1 MHARGRALMQV
12 VHAHDSKRVQLEAC
26 QNIVKESYACRTF
39 DQNFTH
45 TQLEVLVT
53 DALEL
58 LTHCPRK
65 PVRPSALQ
73 LGTLCR

>member
-58 LTHCPRK
+58 LAHCPRK
-65 PVRPSALQ
+65 PVRLSLIHI
-73 LGTLCR
+73 